1 MAANDSLEGRSGA
14 ATAAPVPEQRDEP
27 AEEIG
32 TFHAF
37 RFRDFRILWL
47 GTAFSSGAQW
57 IQNTTM
63 GWLVFDLTGSGKALG
78 LVGFIGALPS
88 PFVAPFSGLA
98 SDRINRNVV
107 VAISQA
113 ALFINALLLAGAI
126 ALDVI
131 QLWHIVLFALMA
143 GILNAFNMPA
153 RQSLVFDVVPRNS
166 VSNAV
171 ALSTLAFST
180 MRAVGPAVGGA
191 LIVFFGPANNFL
203 LQALLYLSV
212 MVTVLMIK
220 LPGKPAGAARKRDFL
235 GDLVE
240 GYQWVLMD
248 GAARVLLLMMII
260 YPLLIIP
267 LHNALLPI
275 FARDVFD
282 VSASGLGVMLSALG
296 LGSILGALLTAS
308 LNRVERRGL
317 LQIGALFILGS
328 CQAVFSLVAHLT
340 ESLWLSVGFLV
351 LAGVGSA
358 IFNTTNQT
366 VLQLLAPDHLRGRI
380 TSVLQVQPIC
390 MAIGILLT
398 GAAADIWGAAA
409 VGVTISLA
417 AFAVGVLVLVFSPR
431 MRKLNMRELGS
442 RQASRS

>member
-1 MAANDSLEGRSGA
+1 MARSDSPGGRSGP
-14 ATAAPVPEQRDEP
+14 ATAPHVEEQREEP

-37 RFRDFRILWL
+37 RFRDFRILWV

-113 ALFINALLLAGAI
+113 ALFVNALLLAGAI
-126 ALDVI
+126 ALDII

-153 RQSLVFDVVPRNS
+153 RQSLVFDVVPRYS
-166 VSNAV
+166 VPNAV

-212 MVTVLMIK
+212 MVTVLMIR
-220 LPGKPAGAARKRDFL
+220 LPAKPAGAARKRDFL

-240 GYQWVLMD
+240 GYRWVILD

-296 LGSILGALLTAS
+296 LGSIFGALLTAS

-328 CQAVFSLVAHLT
+328 CQAAFSLVGYLT

-398 GAAADIWGAAA
+398 GAAADIWGAPA
-409 VGVTISLA
+409 VGITISLA
-417 AFAVGVLVLVFSPR
+417 AFGVGVLILVFSPR
-431 MRKLNMRELGS
+431 MRKLNMRELGGD
-442 RQASRS
+442 QAPHA

>member
-1 MAANDSLEGRSGA
+1 MTTTDPEENRSVSSGPAAVEER
-14 ATAAPVPEQRDEP
+14 PEDA

-37 RFRDFRILWL
+37 RYRDFRVLWL

-113 ALFINALLLAGAI
+113 ALFVNAMLLAVAI
-126 ALDVI
+126 ALDLI
-131 QLWHIVLFALMA
+131 QFWHLVVFALLA

-153 RQSLVFDVVPRNS
+153 RQALVFDVVPRDS
-166 VSNAV
+166 VPNAV

-191 LIVFFGPANNFL
+191 LIVFVGPANNFL
-203 LQALLYLSV
+203 LQSLLYLSV
-212 MVTVLMIK
+212 MGTVLMIK
-220 LPGKPAGAARKRDFL
+220 LPAKPAQPARKKDFL

-240 GYQWVLMD
+240 GYRWVLSD
-248 GAARVLLLMMII
+248 GAARVLVLMMVI

-282 VSASGLGVMLSALG
+282 VSATGLGIMLSALG
-296 LGSILGALLTAS
+296 LGSIFGALLTAS
-308 LNRVERRGL
+308 LNRVDRRGL

-328 CQAVFSLVAHLT
+328 CQAAFSVVGYLT
-340 ESLWLSVGFLV
+340 ESLWLAVGFLV

-380 TSVLQVQPIC
+380 TSVLQVQPVC
-390 MAIGILLT
+390 MATGILVT
-398 GAAADIWGAAA
+398 GSAADIFGAPA
-409 VGVTISLA
+409 VGITISLM
-417 AFAVGVLVLVFSPR
+417 AFAVGVLILLFSPR
-431 MRKLNMRELGS
+431 MRRLSMRELG
-442 RQASRS
+442 RRV